1 MNIQFPVSKPVLKG
15 NELRYVTEAVESS
28 WISSTGAFVSEFEKQ
43 VSDFIGVEEGLSVAN
58 GTMALHLACLA
69 LGLQPGEE
77 VVVPSLTYIAS
88 ANAIA
93 YCGAK
98 PVFADCDPYTWNMT
112 PQTLLAA
119 LTRRTVGVMAVH
131 LYGLPCDMHGI
142 LDICRERGLWVIEDC
157 AESLGASIFGRR
169 TGSFGDAAVFSFYG
183 NKTISTGEG
192 GMLLQRDP
200 KRRAMARLLR
210 GQGMDLK
217 RRYWHPVMGYNYRMT
232 NVAAAIGCGQMEMVN
247 YHLQERRRI
256 AAAYSAAFAPA
267 VERGD
272 IALQHAPD
280 GFASSHW
287 LASCLFTSFDA
298 DNASAMV
305 QRELLM
311 QLLLEQEGIET
322 RPFFHCCHTFPMY
335 AAKCRAGLGASEY
348 VSARGI
354 NLPTYSGLEE
364 SSISSIAG
372 AVMRGLAQCR

>member
-1 MNIQFPVSKPVLKG
+1 MKG

-28 WISSTGAFVSEFEKQ
+28 WISSTGAFVSEFEQ
-43 VSDFIGVEEGLSVAN
+43 SVSDFIGVEEGLSVAN

-69 LGLQPGEE
+69 LGLKPGEE

-93 YCGAK
+93 YCGAT
-98 PVFADCDPYTWNMT
+98 PVFADCDHDTWNMT
-112 PQTLLAA
+112 PQALLAA
-119 LTRRTVGVMAVH
+119 LTHRTVGVMAVH
-131 LYGLPCDMHGI
+131 LYGLPCDMLGI
-142 LDICRERGLWVIEDC
+142 LDICKERGLWVIEDC

-200 KRRAMARLLR
+200 ERQAMARLLR
-210 GQGMDLK
+210 GQGMDLN

-247 YHLQERRRI
+247 YHLQERQRI
-256 AAAYSAAFAPA
+256 AATYADAFAPA

-272 IALQHAPD
+272 IVLQHAPE

-287 LASCLFTSFDA
+287 LASCLFASFDA
-298 DNASAMV
+298 NNASAME
-305 QRELLM
+305 QREALM
-311 QLLLEQEGIET
+311 KLLLEQDGIET

-335 AAKCRAGLGASEY
+335 AAQCRVGLETSEY
-348 VSARGI
+348 LSARGI

-364 SSISSIAG
+364 SSIRSIAD